1 MDDSK
6 GKVKMAAVLNA
17 SHSKWKQRADNG
29 TQRREKIKI
38 DKEAR
43 REERENININ
53 KNTTISEEQ
62 KKMIANF
69 K

>member
-6 GKVKMAAVLNA
+6 GKVKLAAVLNA
-17 SHSKWKQRADNG
+17 SHSKWKQKADNG

-43 REERENININ
+43 REERENINID
-53 KNTTISEEQ
+53 KNANISEEQ
-62 KKMIANF
+62 KKMISNF